1 MNSLIALTDAIDSY
15 MYSYLLVFLLILS
28 GVYFSIRT
36 RFVQFRLLGDMFSVL
51 LEKRHVDGQEAVSS
65 FQALMV
71 STASRVGTGNIAG
84 VATAIATGGPGA
96 VFWMWIMSC
105 IGAASAFIESTL
117 AQVWKVRGDEGEFR
131 GGPAYYIS
139 QGLGIHWLGVIF
151 AISLILCFAVG
162 FNGLQAYNLS
172 SSFEYF
178 IPQFR
183 ESHADFAIATLLTV
197 TTAMII
203 FGGGRRIG
211 MLSSIIVPLM
221 ALVYLGFAVV
231 LTVLRFSDLPRV
243 FSLIFA
249 SAFDWQSIFGGFMG
263 STVVIGIKRG
273 LFSNEAGMGSA
284 PNAAAAASVSHPAK
298 QGLAQTLS
306 VFIDT
311 IAICT
316 CSAMIILLFYVS
328 GSPEKLNGMPLVQAA
343 VKAAVGEVGI
353 YVITFAIV
361 AFAFSSIIG
370 NYFYAESNI
379 KFIKNNRVVLF
390 VFRILCCI
398 AVFMGA
404 QSSFDLAWNV
414 SDILMGIEAMINII
428 AILLLGKWAI
438 AVLVDYQEQKKKGLD
453 PVFVASNIPGLPA
466 CECWNTPREKI
477 EHMEHTQAKESCKQL
492 SDELLRD

>member
-1 MNSLIALTDAIDSY
+1 
-15 MYSYLLVFLLILS
+15 
-28 GVYFSIRT
+28 
-36 RFVQFRLLGDMFSVL
+36 
-51 LEKRHVDGQEAVSS
+51 
-65 FQALMV
+65 
-71 STASRVGTGNIAG
+71 
-84 VATAIATGGPGA
+84 
-96 VFWMWIMSC
+96 
-105 IGAASAFIESTL
+105 
-117 AQVWKVRGDEGEFR
+117 
-131 GGPAYYIS
+131 
-139 QGLGIHWLGVIF
+139 
-151 AISLILCFAVG
+151 
-162 FNGLQAYNLS
+162 
-172 SSFEYF
+172 
-178 IPQFR
+178 
-183 ESHADFAIATLLTV
+183 
-197 TTAMII
+197 
-203 FGGGRRIG
+203 
-211 MLSSIIVPLM
+211 
-221 ALVYLGFAVV
+221 
-231 LTVLRFSDLPRV
+231 
-243 FSLIFA
+243 
-249 SAFDWQSIFGGFMG
+249 MG

-311 IAICT
+311 IVICT

-328 GSPEKLNGMPLVQAA
+328 GAPEKLNGMPLVQAA
-343 VKAAVGEVGI
+343 VQAAVGEVGI

-390 VFRILCCI
+390 LFRILCCI

-438 AVLVDYQEQKKKGLD
+438 AVLIDYQEQKKKGLD

-466 CECWNTPREKI
+466 CECWNTPREKL
-477 EHMEHTQAKESCKQL
+477 EHMEHAQAKEAYKQL

>member
-453 PVFVASNIPGLPA
+453 PVFVASDIPGLPA
-466 CECWNTPREKI
+466 CECWNTPRQKLEY
-477 EHMEHTQAKESCKQL
+477 MEHAQAKEAYKQL
-492 SDELLRD
+492 SDELLCD